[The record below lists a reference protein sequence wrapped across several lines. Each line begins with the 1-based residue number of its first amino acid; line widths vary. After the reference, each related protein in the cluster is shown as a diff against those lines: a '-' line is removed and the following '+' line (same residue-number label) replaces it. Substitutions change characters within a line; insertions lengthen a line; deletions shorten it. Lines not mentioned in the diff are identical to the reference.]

1 MPRYFTPTRSSL
13 NSTSSSP
20 ALLTRNT
27 RMESKI
33 DNISPDKQSRNYDTN
48 IDSAENDNN
57 NNNNNGNSSIH
68 LYDSMN
74 VNVNVNQKSH
84 SKSYHHIERSKL
96 YSNRSHIPFGG
107 RSVSP
112 AHLPKATSTSTST
125 LISVMTPVSLPTSPY
140 DTQFER
146 MRITNTD
153 VPPNAGLALW
163 GNPTVTGNGND
174 SIVSVKDINDPHSKE
189 KESLKPFFS

>member
-1 MPRYFTPTRSSL
+1 
-13 NSTSSSP
+13 
-20 ALLTRNT
+20 
-27 RMESKI
+27 
-33 DNISPDKQSRNYDTN
+33 
-48 IDSAENDNN
+48 
-57 NNNNNGNSSIH
+57 
-68 LYDSMN
+68 MN

-125 LISVMTPVSLPTSPY
+125 STLISVMTPVSLPTSPY

-163 GNPTVTGNGND
+163 GNPTVNGNGND